1 MIISRLVKKGSSV
14 DIHFI
19 DGTVLK
25 AAYEIVVK
33 HGLRKDDDIEENK
46 IQQIKKSSDLFLIKN
61 TAFRL
66 LGRRIHS
73 RYELKLKLI
82 KRKYETALIE
92 DVLAELHGK
101 GYLDDEKYAEQ
112 YIEEKIRINKSG
124 LNKIKR
130 ELILRGISKEII
142 EEKLSQYENKDEV
155 LNNALLIATRKIK
168 EIENKGLTKIKVKQK
183 IYSALL
189 NRGYNP
195 EIISQVIEQLNLNDS
210 EET

>member
-92 DVLAELHGK
+92 DVLTELHGK

-112 YIEEKIRINKSG
+112 YREEKIRINKS
-124 LNKIKR
+124 